1 MRHIRDQFYV
11 CWIKLT
17 LCSQQKQIL
26 ALNSLLMMVINRY
39 QLLMFETDVAADNYE
54 LKPTLSPV

>member
-1 MRHIRDQFYV
+1 
-11 CWIKLT
+11 
-17 LCSQQKQIL
+17 
-26 ALNSLLMMVINRY
+26 MVINRY